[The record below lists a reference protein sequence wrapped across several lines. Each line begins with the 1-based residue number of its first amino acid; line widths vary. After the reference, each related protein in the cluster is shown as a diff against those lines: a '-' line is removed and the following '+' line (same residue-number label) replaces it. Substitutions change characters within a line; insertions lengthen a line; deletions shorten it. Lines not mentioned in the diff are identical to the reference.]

1 MVKNTIEL
9 QENTLTK
16 DGSVKV
22 KLLRILL
29 TDPYFGMLKSIIK
42 DDNYKVVFNC
52 GSETIE
58 YTISTIVKGYQ
69 MLLFDDSISEQESD
83 RILALR
89 ELTSIDRFIA
99 KYKDKEFS
107 ILMDNFAYKI
117 KVKKIIEYLMLND
130 DDCYLFLN
138 SYHDDLVS
146 RECFLYATDMFLKTN
161 NITAK
166 YTLPTPMLRR
176 VQNIANSR
184 IVDIEAINQIN
195 TTTDCMLSDVYID
208 KNFENEIMRSIPN
221 NLSQLE
227 TAIYVYIL
235 LCKKLTYDPIYFA
248 YDQRGERT
256 EFHKNPNYIHTINSK
271 NNRVVCYEFNAI
283 YGYLL
288 NKLCINYE
296 NSCRKKENYSKHASL
311 VFRCGKYIVSA
322 DSVTSIP
329 AGDLVNAKIDRELNG
344 LVCLNNNPDT
354 VREFKAARDKVLA
367 MFKTKP
373 KESILHVLRDS
384 VNCRKLPFDKKVE
397 ALVRKANDKRL
408 DVVDTLGYILK
419 AKREIFTDD
428 ELCKFS
434 YIIVRYNND
443 EKLPL
448 RAIFTIC
455 MNGEY
460 KYFIYKPCGNIVPA
474 DKDTLDDMFI
484 LGDFE
489 YLSHST
495 ERVPGAHDTPEIDKG
510 NTEVLGEY
518 GALLKALAH
527 HNISK

>member
-235 LCKKLTYDPIYFA
+235 SVLITLLVKRSSSSRD
-248 YDQRGERT
+248 
-256 EFHKNPNYIHTINSK
+256 NS
-271 NNRVVCYEFNAI
+271 
-283 YGYLL
+283 
-288 NKLCINYE
+288 
-296 NSCRKKENYSKHASL
+296 
-311 VFRCGKYIVSA
+311 
-322 DSVTSIP
+322 T
-329 AGDLVNAKIDRELNG
+329 
-344 LVCLNNNPDT
+344 
-354 VREFKAARDKVLA
+354 
-367 MFKTKP
+367 
-373 KESILHVLRDS
+373 
-384 VNCRKLPFDKKVE
+384 
-397 ALVRKANDKRL
+397 
-408 DVVDTLGYILK
+408 
-419 AKREIFTDD
+419 
-428 ELCKFS
+428 
-434 YIIVRYNND
+434 
-443 EKLPL
+443 
-448 RAIFTIC
+448 
-455 MNGEY
+455 
-460 KYFIYKPCGNIVPA
+460 
-474 DKDTLDDMFI
+474 
-484 LGDFE
+484 
-489 YLSHST
+489 
-495 ERVPGAHDTPEIDKG
+495 G
-510 NTEVLGEY
+510 NTDG
-518 GALLKALAH
+518 
-527 HNISK
+527 I